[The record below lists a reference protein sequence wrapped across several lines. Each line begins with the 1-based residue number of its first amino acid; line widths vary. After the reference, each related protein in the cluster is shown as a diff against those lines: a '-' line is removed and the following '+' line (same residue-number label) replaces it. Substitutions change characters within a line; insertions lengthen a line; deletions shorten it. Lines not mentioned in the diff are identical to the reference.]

1 MFLLFNNNFTLF
13 HRQAKSNSTSS
24 ERVKI
29 IIVKI
34 FLAWNGLIHQIIDI
48 ACHRIYQQRLLKQFS
63 HFTTLRIYMTLYKYK
78 VRQSSFNKLS
88 KWRVASTIPFI
99 FRDILNQELTSF
111 NTVGVKITKSN
122 SLTHGD
128 TLTFCWLRVLID
140 LNKGK
145 AITCTHHSAPCI
157 SFG

>member
-1 MFLLFNNNFTLF
+1 M
-13 HRQAKSNSTSS
+13 
-24 ERVKI
+24 
-29 IIVKI
+29 
-34 FLAWNGLIHQIIDI
+34 
-48 ACHRIYQQRLLKQFS
+48 
-63 HFTTLRIYMTLYKYK
+63 YK

-145 AITCTHHSAPCI
+145 AITTHHSVHLGLARGEPSLDFLELGH
-157 SFG
+157 SFELSLE

>member
-1 MFLLFNNNFTLF
+1 
-13 HRQAKSNSTSS
+13 
-24 ERVKI
+24 
-29 IIVKI
+29 
-34 FLAWNGLIHQIIDI
+34 
-48 ACHRIYQQRLLKQFS
+48 
-63 HFTTLRIYMTLYKYK
+63 MTLYKYK

-145 AITCTHHSAPCI
+145 AIPCTHHSAPCI